1 MNLPYITDYN
11 LLERIIHIL
20 LTQKIKLIKIKHINR
35 KNEAAPFHG
44 VFLGTIFRTT
54 LDNVLIFSPDRL
66 QNWFHCN

>member
-35 KNEAAPFHG
+35 KNEAAPFH
-44 VFLGTIFRTT
+44 
-54 LDNVLIFSPDRL
+54 
-66 QNWFHCN
+66 